1 MIDKKLLKVL
11 WGLLF
16 KCQLLNIVTVMMS
29 SQTIFILI

>member
-16 KCQLLNIVTVMMS
+16 KCQLLNIVTVPFS
-29 SQTIFILI
+29 YLFEVDF